1 MIKKKAFE
9 SFNIHL
15 EPTAASSIQL
25 SSLSVFHD
33 NGLLLAWF
41 NHYKDNNNQGICK
54 KQQFKNSEGWPNH
67 TPTAFSFVK
76 NVSCPLLVVS
86 AICQA
91 LKKWFQGNLV

>member
-1 MIKKKAFE
+1 MNVHKKHQPEISKEARKKHMIKKKAFE

-33 NGLLLAWF
+33 NGLFLAWF

-54 KQQFKNSEGWPNH
+54 KQQFKNSEG
-67 TPTAFSFVK
+67 
-76 NVSCPLLVVS
+76 
-86 AICQA
+86 
-91 LKKWFQGNLV
+91 